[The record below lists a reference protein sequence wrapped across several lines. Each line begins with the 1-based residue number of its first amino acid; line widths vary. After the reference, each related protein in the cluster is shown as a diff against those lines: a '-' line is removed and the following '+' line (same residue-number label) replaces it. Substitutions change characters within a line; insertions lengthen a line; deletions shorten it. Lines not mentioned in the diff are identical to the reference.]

1 MNGYVL
7 QAGRS
12 METNEKCNE
21 CGAEAFSIIN
31 NSGFGNTL
39 KCEGCGTLFKLEKI
53 KHPSEKWFYLF
64 ILIVVAASILGGFIG
79 SAFFSLIII
88 CLWVALGIFTI
99 VFLLATLKV
108 KAKLVK
114 LAKT

>member
-1 MNGYVL
+1 
-7 QAGRS
+7 
-12 METNEKCNE
+12 MEANEKCSE

-31 NSGFGNTL
+31 NSGFGNTH

-53 KHPSEKWFYLF
+53 KNPIEKWFFLF
-64 ILIVVAASILGGFIG
+64 ILIVVATSILGRFIG
-79 SAFFSLIII
+79 SAFFSLIVI
-88 CLWVALGIFTI
+88 CLWVALGIFTV

-108 KAKLVK
+108 KTKLVK

>member
-1 MNGYVL
+1 
-7 QAGRS
+7 

-21 CGAEAFSIIN
+21 CGSEAFSIIN

-39 KCEGCGTLFKLEKI
+39 KCEACGTLYKIDKI
-53 KHPSEKWFYLF
+53 KNPNEKWFYLF
-64 ILIVVAASILGGFIG
+64 ILFVIGASVLGNFRG

-88 CLWVALGIFTI
+88 CLWVALGIFTV
-99 VFLLATLKV
+99 VFLLANFKEKT
-108 KAKLVK
+108 KLVK